1 MPELMR
7 ARGSAHRGAMPGA
20 DPKHWLHRLTA
31 DEWLRAGMREL
42 SLARDSIGSRLQR
55 TALAGL
61 RRAAGMGWNAV
72 LALDVDAE
80 PDPSFGRTYVDHLRS
95 LAAEANPRDGSTIPA
110 EVRIAARVLMD
121 DPAAQKTEVVQIL
134 TRTRDQKLLDAAETV
149 LAEAYARLAR
159 ANHAAG

>member
-1 MPELMR
+1 M
-7 ARGSAHRGAMPGA
+7 AGA
-20 DPKHWLHRLTA
+20 DPRHWLHRLTA

-42 SLARDSIGSRLQR
+42 SLARASLGSHLQR

-72 LALDVDAE
+72 LALDSE
-80 PDPSFGRTYVDHLRS
+80 PDPTFGRTYADHLVA
-95 LAAEANPRDGSTIPA
+95 LAGDAAPRDGSAIPD
-110 EVRIAARVLMD
+110 EVRRAAKILMD
-121 DPAAQKTEVVQIL
+121 DPAAQRTEVVQIL

-159 ANHAAG
+159 AGLAVQGPG